1 MHGSRSEAGPAWGS
15 AGVTSLWDAER
26 DASAVVQALSGL
38 AELLRDVETA
48 DPRVLRS
55 LAENGEAAAERVV
68 AFLRQQC
75 RAGDGEVATVPPR
88 LAAWSD
94 WTPLRGHLFGASAAP
109 RSTGGVPQ
117 PRRCDPGE

>member
-1 MHGSRSEAGPAWGS
+1 MTG
-15 AGVTSLWDAER
+15 LWDAER

-38 AELLRDVETA
+38 AEMARDLETA

-75 RAGDGEVATVPPR
+75 RAGDGELATVPPR
-88 LAAWSD
+88 LASWHD
-94 WTPLRGHLFGASAAP
+94 WTPLRGHLFGAATAP
-109 RSTGGVPQ
+109 RRPDGVPQ

>member
-1 MHGSRSEAGPAWGS
+1 MTG
-15 AGVTSLWDAER
+15 LWDAER

-75 RAGDGEVATVPPR
+75 RASDGEVATVPPR

-94 WTPLRGHLFGASAAP
+94 WTPLRGHLFGAAAAP